1 MIKQCFLKHHIKLFY
16 LFIGTKKD
24 HPWVAKGGALGNY
37 FNLLPSFPVT
47 NLVSRPR
54 IPNLTT

>member
-37 FNLLPSFPVT
+37 FNLGKREVKNFSNNPLMP
-47 NLVSRPR
+47 
-54 IPNLTT
+54 